1 MNKKFSTFVASLL
14 LAGAVGTASAAI
26 SDKGAMSSYPVA
38 IAKAIDGKFYQLSD
52 GYQVLTMEKTAKG
65 TYVLKFVPYG
75 QAELAKTLWEIKAT
89 DSKDEKGLAFQF
101 YNVSTGLPISIDVSK
116 ANVGENLTVV
126 EMAQGVNT
134 WSWMRGVEGDA
145 LLTPKA
151 IES

>member
-75 QAELAKTLWEIKAT
+75 QAELAKTLWEIKDWLSNSITYLPACQ
-89 DSKDEKGLAFQF
+89 SQSMCQKQMLAK
-101 YNVSTGLPISIDVSK
+101 T
-116 ANVGENLTVV
+116 
-126 EMAQGVNT
+126 
-134 WSWMRGVEGDA
+134 
-145 LLTPKA
+145 
-151 IES
+151 

>member
-89 DSKDEKGLAFQF
+89 DSKDEKDWLSNSITYLPACQSQSMCQKQMLAK
-101 YNVSTGLPISIDVSK
+101 T
-116 ANVGENLTVV
+116 
-126 EMAQGVNT
+126 
-134 WSWMRGVEGDA
+134 
-145 LLTPKA
+145 
-151 IES
+151 

>member
-89 DSKDEKGLAFQF
+89 DSKDEKGC
-101 YNVSTGLPISIDVSK
+101 VKSK
-116 ANVGENLTVV
+116 CWRKPDSGRNGSGGKHLV
-126 EMAQGVNT
+126 M
-134 WSWMRGVEGDA
+134 DA
-145 LLTPKA
+145 WGRR
-151 IES
+151 